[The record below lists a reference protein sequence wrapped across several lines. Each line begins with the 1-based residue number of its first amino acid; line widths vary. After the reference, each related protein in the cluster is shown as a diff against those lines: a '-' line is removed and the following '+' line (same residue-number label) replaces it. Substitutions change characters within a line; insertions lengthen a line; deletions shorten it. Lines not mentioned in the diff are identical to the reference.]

1 MLIFLICSHSHSAEW
16 PDDNWNLY
24 SMLDTTQTTALN
36 ITQNDHAVAVF
47 KPHALRLNDEP
58 KIISDADAEIII
70 VARFTSPC
78 HIRKFMVIGGDTTE
92 HHPKQMK
99 IFVNHEGIDFTNV
112 ANYKAAQT
120 FDLNINE
127 PGTMEYVVFNP
138 NSFNNIT
145 TLTLYFTGNMSEDE
159 DVSTVIK
166 YIGMQGEHTHYRREP
181 VHADYE
187 LSCTHSEVPGVG
199 SSANA
204 EIEHY

>member
-1 MLIFLICSHSHSAEW
+1 
-16 PDDNWNLY
+16 
-24 SMLDTTQTTALN
+24 MLDTAQTTAFN
-36 ITQNDHAVAVF
+36 ITRSDHAMAAF
-47 KPHALRLNDEP
+47 KPHALRLDEEP
-58 KIISDADAEIII
+58 SIISDSDAEVII
-70 VARFTSPC
+70 VARFISPC
-78 HIRKFMVIGGDTTE
+78 HIRKFMVIGGSTQE

-99 IFVNHEGIDFTNV
+99 VFVNREGIDFTNV
-112 ANYKAAQT
+112 QDFQATQV
-120 FDLNINE
+120 FDLNVNE
-127 PGTMEYVVFNP
+127 PGTMELNVFNP

-145 TLTLYFTGNMSEDE
+145 TLTFYFPVNMSEEE

-204 EIEHY
+204 EVQHHN